1 MRDKILNGVA
11 LAAAPLAVIAYAV
24 YLWAKQ

>member
-11 LAAAPLAVIAYAV
+11 LAAAPLAVVAYAI
-24 YLWAKQ
+24 YLWVKQ